1 MFSIMKIGFI
11 CPNLPGHINPMSAL
25 ARHLQARG
33 HDVVFLYSS
42 SANGLPC
49 IPGDKR
55 DDLNANRPEMSKLE
69 GNEALAFYCGVAAKE
84 TEAIFKSLPR
94 MLEKTGVEA
103 LVLDPIQFF
112 VELAAMKLRIPYV
125 TVANAL
131 YIDFS
136 GYTPAGIFGWPHE
149 TTPDALARNL
159 QAVTEAVRFCYNE
172 GTKSYAKELGF
183 KTDLDHPSWVFSE
196 LAYITQ
202 LPKEFDFEHPLLPPQ
217 FHYTGPFHDG
227 KGRHPVDFPWD
238 RLTGEP
244 LIYASMGTI
253 MNGRA
258 DVFRTIAAGVANHR
272 GTQLVL
278 SIGDRLDPKQIGPV
292 PGNAIIV
299 NQAPQ
304 LELLKRASVCI
315 THAGLNTVLE
325 SLAQGVP
332 QLAIPVTFEQPG
344 IAARIAAK
352 KTGVTMSFADLTSE
366 HLSTLLDEVLNCSI
380 YRENARKFQE
390 IIRQDQWARSSRQ
403 HRGTMFRKSAVY
415 PLKAFGCL
423 CEASAS
429 PVGS

>member
-1 MFSIMKIGFI
+1 MKIGFI

-33 HDVVFLYSS
+33 HDVVFLYLS

-49 IPGDKR
+49 MPGDKP
-55 DDLNANRPEMSKLE
+55 DDMNGNRPAMSQLE

-94 MLEKTGVEA
+94 MLETTGVEA

-136 GYTPAGIFGWPHE
+136 GYTPAGIFGWPHD

-159 QAVTEAVRFCYNE
+159 QAVTQAVRSCYNE

-183 KTDLDHPSWVFSE
+183 KTDLDHPSWIFSE

-202 LPKEFDFEHPLLPPQ
+202 LPREFDFEHPLLPPQ

-352 KTGVTMSFADLTSE
+352 KTGVTVSFADLTSE
-366 HLSTLLDEVLNCSI
+366 HLSTLLDELLNCSI
-380 YRENARKFQE
+380 YRENAVKFQE
-390 IIRQDQWARSSRQ
+390 IIRKTDGLALAANIVERS
-403 HRGTMFRKSAVY
+403 
-415 PLKAFGCL
+415 FGSQPSIL
-423 CEASAS
+423 
-429 PVGS
+429 

>member
-1 MFSIMKIGFI
+1 MKIGFI

-33 HDVVFLYSS
+33 HDVMFLYASN
-42 SANGLPC
+42 ANGLPC
-49 IPGDKR
+49 IPGDQR
-55 DDLNANRPEMSKLE
+55 DDMNANRPEMSKLE

-172 GTKSYAKELGF
+172 GIKSYAKELGF

-292 PGNAIIV
+292 PSNAIVV

-325 SLAQGVP
+325 ALAQGVP

-352 KTGVTMSFADLTSE
+352 KTGVTMSFTDLTSE

-390 IIRQDQWARSSRQ
+390 IISKTNGLALAANIVERSFGVIQEPAR
-403 HRGTMFRKSAVY
+403 
-415 PLKAFGCL
+415 
-423 CEASAS
+423 
-429 PVGS
+429 

>member
-1 MFSIMKIGFI
+1 VVGSKQSAKVISPANLKPLPVWHHTNSLLRDELNERKNSCPVPPIQGAVVPRLFSTMKIGFI

-25 ARHLQARG
+25 ARHLRARG
-33 HDVVFLYSS
+33 HDVVFLYLS

-55 DDLNANRPEMSKLE
+55 DDLNANRPEMSQLE

-84 TEAIFKSLPR
+84 TEAIFKSWPR

-149 TTPDALARNL
+149 NTPDALARNL

-172 GTKSYAKELGF
+172 GIKSYAKELGF
-183 KTDLDHPSWVFSE
+183 KDDLDHPSWIFSE

-258 DVFRTIAAGVANHR
+258 DVFRNIATGVANHR

-278 SIGDRLDPKQIGPV
+278 SIGDRLDPKTDRTGTQ
-292 PGNAIIV
+292 
-299 NQAPQ
+299 Q
-304 LELLKRASVCI
+304 RDYC
-315 THAGLNTVLE
+315 
-325 SLAQGVP
+325 
-332 QLAIPVTFEQPG
+332 QPG
-344 IAARIAAK
+344 IPVGIA
-352 KTGVTMSFADLTSE
+352 
-366 HLSTLLDEVLNCSI
+366 
-380 YRENARKFQE
+380 
-390 IIRQDQWARSSRQ
+390 
-403 HRGTMFRKSAVY
+403 
-415 PLKAFGCL
+415 
-423 CEASAS
+423 EASLGLHHSCRVKHRVGISCSGCAS
-429 PVGS
+429 VGDPSNF

>member
-1 MFSIMKIGFI
+1 MKIGFI

-25 ARHLQARG
+25 ARHLHARG

-112 VELAAMKLRIPYV
+112 VELAAIKLRIPYV
-125 TVANAL
+125 TVATAL

-159 QAVTEAVRFCYNE
+159 QAVTEAVRFCYN
-172 GTKSYAKELGF
+172 GGIKSYAKALGF

-227 KGRHPVDFPWD
+227 KGRSPVDFPWD

-258 DVFRTIAAGVANHR
+258 DVFRTIAAGVAKHKD
-272 GTQLVL
+272 TQLVL
-278 SIGDRLDPKQIGPV
+278 SIGDRLDPKQIGPL
-292 PGNAIIV
+292 PSNAIIV

-366 HLSTLLDEVLNCSI
+366 HLSTLLGEVLNDSI

-390 IIRQDQWARSSRQ
+390 IISKANGLAIAANIVERSFGVIQEPAR
-403 HRGTMFRKSAVY
+403 
-415 PLKAFGCL
+415 
-423 CEASAS
+423 
-429 PVGS
+429 

>member
-1 MFSIMKIGFI
+1 MKIGFI

-33 HDVVFLYSS
+33 HDVVFLYSL

-49 IPGDKR
+49 LPGDKR
-55 DDLNANRPEMSKLE
+55 DDINANRPEMSKLE
-69 GNEALAFYCGVAAKE
+69 GKEALAFYCGVAAKE

-125 TVANAL
+125 TVATAL

-159 QAVTEAVRFCYNE
+159 EAVTQAVRFCYNE

-183 KTDLDHPSWVFSE
+183 KIDLDHPSWVFSE

-227 KGRHPVDFPWD
+227 KDRHPVDFPWE
-238 RLTGEP
+238 RLTGER

-258 DVFRTIAAGVANHR
+258 DVFRTIAAGVANHQ

-278 SIGDRLDPKQIGPV
+278 SIGDRLDPKEIGPV

-352 KTGVTMSFADLTSE
+352 RTGVTMSFADLTSE
-366 HLSTLLDEVLNCSI
+366 HLSTLLDEVLNC
-380 YRENARKFQE
+380 FG
-390 IIRQDQWARSSRQ
+390 RS
-403 HRGTMFRKSAVY
+403 
-415 PLKAFGCL
+415 
-423 CEASAS
+423 
-429 PVGS
+429 

>member
-1 MFSIMKIGFI
+1 MKIGFI

-25 ARHLQARG
+25 ARQLQTRG

-55 DDLNANRPEMSKLE
+55 DDMNANRPEMSKLE

-103 LVLDPIQFF
+103 LVLDPIKFF

-149 TTPDALARNL
+149 TTPSALARNL
-159 QAVTEAVRFCYNE
+159 QAVTQAVRFCYNE

-258 DVFRTIAAGVANHR
+258 DVFRTIAAGAANHR

-292 PGNAIIV
+292 PSNAIIV

-366 HLSTLLDEVLNCSI
+366 HLSTLLGEVLSCSI

-390 IIRQDQWARSSRQ
+390 IISKTNGLAMAANIVERCFGVIQEPAR
-403 HRGTMFRKSAVY
+403 
-415 PLKAFGCL
+415 
-423 CEASAS
+423 
-429 PVGS
+429 

>member
-1 MFSIMKIGFI
+1 MKV
-11 CPNLPGHINPMSAL
+11 SQRL
-25 ARHLQARG
+25 A
-33 HDVVFLYSS
+33 
-42 SANGLPC
+42 
-49 IPGDKR
+49 
-55 DDLNANRPEMSKLE
+55 DDLQGQRLAQASSTGLQDDLSMGRPEMTSWNLGASE
-69 GNEALAFYCGVAAKE
+69 VQATHQRNIGSDEIRIGG
-84 TEAIFKSLPR
+84 LPQHLIILFTKPPR
-94 MLEKTGVEA
+94 EM
-103 LVLDPIQFF
+103 
-112 VELAAMKLRIPYV
+112 
-125 TVANAL
+125 N
-131 YIDFS
+131 
-136 GYTPAGIFGWPHE
+136 
-149 TTPDALARNL
+149 
-159 QAVTEAVRFCYNE
+159 VRC
-172 GTKSYAKELGF
+172 ELGF

-258 DVFRTIAAGVANHR
+258 DVFRTIAAGVAKHK

-292 PGNAIIV
+292 PSNAIIV

-304 LELLKRASVCI
+304 LELLKRASFCI

-366 HLSTLLDEVLNCSI
+366 HLSTLLDEVLSCPI
-380 YRENARKFQE
+380 
-390 IIRQDQWARSSRQ
+390 
-403 HRGTMFRKSAVY
+403 
-415 PLKAFGCL
+415 
-423 CEASAS
+423 
-429 PVGS
+429 

>member
-1 MFSIMKIGFI
+1 MKIGFI

-33 HDVVFLYSS
+33 HEVVFLYSS

-84 TEAIFKSLPR
+84 TEAIFQSLPR

-125 TVANAL
+125 TVATAL

-149 TTPDALARNL
+149 TTPEALARNL
-159 QAVTEAVRFCYNE
+159 QAVTGAVRFCYNE
-172 GTKSYAKELGF
+172 GIKSYAKELGF

-253 MNGRA
+253 MNGRP

-292 PGNAIIV
+292 PSNAIIV

-352 KTGVTMSFADLTSE
+352 KTGVAMSFADLTSE

-390 IIRQDQWARSSRQ
+390 IISKTNGLALAANIVERSFGVIQEPAR
-403 HRGTMFRKSAVY
+403 
-415 PLKAFGCL
+415 
-423 CEASAS
+423 
-429 PVGS
+429 

>member
-1 MFSIMKIGFI
+1 MKIGFI

-33 HDVVFLYSS
+33 HDVVFLYSP

-49 IPGDKR
+49 IPGEKR
-55 DDLNANRPEMSKLE
+55 DDMNANRPEMSKLE

-94 MLEKTGVEA
+94 ILGKTGVEA

-159 QAVTEAVRFCYNE
+159 QAVTAAVRFCYNG
-172 GTKSYAKELGF
+172 GTQSYAKELGF

-278 SIGDRLDPKQIGPV
+278 SIGDRLDPKQFGPV
-292 PGNAIIV
+292 PSNAIIV

-390 IIRQDQWARSSRQ
+390 IISKTNGLALAANIVERSFGVIQEPAR
-403 HRGTMFRKSAVY
+403 
-415 PLKAFGCL
+415 
-423 CEASAS
+423 
-429 PVGS
+429 